1 MFVALQDT
9 GEALGPTVL
18 LPRSHRAEAHAA
30 FDDPRARRAFLR
42 GAAYTVADLAVGEV
56 LLYDSRALHCGGAN
70 EGAEERVVF
79 YLSLAA
85 SNGSKGKTP
94 GGNGSKGDVHNVRSI
109 HQELRGAHTL
119 ASLRAAVLPVPD
131 AR

>member
-85 SNGSKGKTP
+85 R
-94 GGNGSKGDVHNVRSI
+94 GNGSKGDVHNVRSI

>member
-1 MFVALQDT
+1 VQVFVALQDT

-42 GAAYTVADLAVGEV
+42 GAAFTVADLAAGEALV
-56 LLYDSRALHCGGAN
+56 YDSRALHCGGAN

-85 SNGSKGKTP
+85 RGTTGGDCSN
-94 GGNGSKGDVHNVRSI
+94 GDVHNVRSI
-109 HQELRGAHTL
+109 RQELRGAHTL
-119 ASLRAAVLPVPD
+119 ASLRAAVLPVLD